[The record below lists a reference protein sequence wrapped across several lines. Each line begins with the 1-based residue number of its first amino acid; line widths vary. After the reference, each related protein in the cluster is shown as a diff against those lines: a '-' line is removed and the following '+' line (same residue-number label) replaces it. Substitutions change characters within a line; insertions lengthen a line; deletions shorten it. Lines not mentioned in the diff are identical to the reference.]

1 MNQAPVEG
9 REDTLPLFQNSSH
22 EDIKLLLLKFPIL
35 QYLIMNPTVR
45 VILFV
50 ILTSGRRSMYHFREI

>member
-1 MNQAPVEG
+1 MNQTPLEG
-9 REDTLPLFQNSSH
+9 RENTLALFQNSSH

-35 QYLIMNPTVR
+35 QCLIMNPTVH

-50 ILTSGRRSMYHFREI
+50 ILASGRRSVYHFREI

>member
-1 MNQAPVEG
+1 MNQAPLEG
-9 REDTLPLFQNSSH
+9 GEDTLPLFQNSSH

-35 QYLIMNPTVR
+35 QYLIMNPTVH

-50 ILTSGRRSMYHFREI
+50 ILTSRRRSVYHLREI